1 MEMRAD
7 AVLNVP
13 TERHIKAKAQLVN
26 GNAMG
31 AHWNSVRLLH
41 VASTPT

>member
-1 MEMRAD
+1 METVAD
-7 AVLNVP
+7 ALFNAP
-13 TERHIKAKAQLVN
+13 TERHFKAKAQLVN